1 MATEI
6 KLPSL
11 GKKVKSVEV
20 IAIKV
25 APGAEVAK
33 GQPLLEIESEKG
45 TADFSAPFAGRITKV
60 MVKEGDAIESGQVL
74 FLTDAPDGEPDAAPA
89 EEAKPEAKKKEEA
102 PPKLPEAKAP
112 ELPRPPELK
121 PADKKPEPAE
131 VDGRAADGALV
142 RAGPATRRLARKLG
156 VDLRH
161 VRGSG
166 RAGRVTEG
174 DVETYVKNRL
184 TASPAA
190 IAAEAGIEVPELPDF
205 TEWGPIS
212 DQPLKAVRRVTAE
225 HMSLCWRLIPHVTQH
240 DEADITDLEAF
251 RQQQKAAGVKVT
263 VTAFALKASAIA
275 LKQFP
280 EFNASLDL
288 AGNRLILKKYFHIGV
303 AVDTPH
309 GLLVPVIRD
318 VDRKSVEDLGKEL
331 TAVAEAA
338 KQRKADMN
346 GGTFTISNLGGI
358 GGTGFTPIV
367 NWPQVA
373 ILGLSRGK
381 LTPVVRDG
389 QVVSRLLLPL
399 SLSYDHRVIDGAA
412 AARFTRFLAEML
424 ENPWKM
430 VLHG

>member
-1 MATEI
+1 V
-6 KLPSL
+6 LD
-11 GKKVKSVEV
+11 
-20 IAIKV
+20 
-25 APGAEVAK
+25 
-33 GQPLLEIESEKG
+33 G
-45 TADFSAPFAGRITKV
+45 TPT
-60 MVKEGDAIESGQVL
+60 
-74 FLTDAPDGEPDAAPA
+74 
-89 EEAKPEAKKKEEA
+89 
-102 PPKLPEAKAP
+102 
-112 ELPRPPELK
+112 
-121 PADKKPEPAE
+121 
-131 VDGRAADGALV
+131 DGALV

-174 DVETYVKNRL
+174 DVEAYVKSRL
-184 TASPAA
+184 TAAPAA
-190 IAAEAGIEVPELPDF
+190 SAGEAALEVPELPDF
-205 TEWGPIS
+205 TEWGPVS
-212 DQPLKAVRRVTAE
+212 EQPLKAVRRVTAE

-251 RQQQKAAGVKVT
+251 RQQQKTAGVKLT

-280 EFNASLDL
+280 EFNSSLDL
-288 AGNRLILKKYFHIGV
+288 AGNRLILKKYVHIGV

-318 VDRKSVEDLGKEL
+318 VDRKSVDELGKEL

-358 GGTGFTPIV
+358 GGTGFSPIV

-373 ILGLSRGK
+373 ILGMSRSK
-381 LTPVVRDG
+381 PTPSVRNG
-389 QVVSRLLLPL
+389 QVVPRLMLPL